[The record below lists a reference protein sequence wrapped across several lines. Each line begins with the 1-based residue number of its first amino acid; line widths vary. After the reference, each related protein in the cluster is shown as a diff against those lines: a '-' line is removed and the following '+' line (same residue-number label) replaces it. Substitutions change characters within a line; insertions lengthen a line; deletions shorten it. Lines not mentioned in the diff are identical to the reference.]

1 MTLLDRFRT
10 QPQKHPDPA
19 VRLAH
24 VGEIP
29 LTERE
34 LIAAIAREDEDARVR
49 KAAVAK
55 LMDPA
60 ALGAIAQADADET
73 VRDEAAVMLRDIAL
87 ESFEGVAEQDSL
99 DAVDA
104 LTDVRAL
111 SQIAKAAGREIVAEK
126 PLAASSGV
134 AWRTAPRYASSKV
147 IATRG
152 RAPAGGSVS
161 ATCRGTTSCVAWR
174 ASS

>member
-60 ALGAIAQADADET
+60 ALGAIAKYGAAAATPVLRTAFADKDWA
-73 VRDEAAVMLRDIAL
+73 VRVRAVMLL
-87 ESFEGVAEQDSL
+87 KQL
-99 DAVDA
+99 DP
-104 LTDVRAL
+104 
-111 SQIAKAAGREIVAEK
+111 AAGANAPPAAAK
-126 PLAASSGV
+126 LARVWCTSA
-134 AWRTAPRYASSKV
+134 
-147 IATRG
+147 
-152 RAPAGGSVS
+152 APAKSRPRQMLCATMTLGADAIARATARRWRFPPESAAARVS
-161 ATCRGTTSCVAWR
+161 GPGARI
-174 ASS
+174 